1 MQAAGIQKAR
11 MDLHGTLYGGIDG
24 RGNEREAGMRELK
37 VRGYAVEEMVG
48 SQWLYG
54 TGAHRTV
61 FAEEFAKECG
71 QSGEAFIWTESGWVL
86 VHDESVGQYTGLKDK
101 NGKEIYEGDIV
112 EYGLLT
118 GEIVF
123 ESGSF
128 QLEIMKSEYSGLI
141 GTRDCLIDLAEDG
154 FEIVGNVFE
163 HSDLLDAAE

>member
-1 MQAAGIQKAR
+1 MQAAGIQKTR
-11 MDLHGTLYGGIDG
+11 MDLYAALYGGIDG
-24 RGNEREAGMRELK
+24 RGNERGAGMRELK
-37 VRGYAVEEMVG
+37 FRVWDNVENEFLTGWKTNQLVIRPLSG
-48 SQWLYG
+48 RVTDGG
-54 TGAHRTV
+54 TTPNV
-61 FAEEFAKECG
+61 
-71 QSGEAFIWTESGWVL
+71 IL
-86 VHDESVGQYTGLKDK
+86 LQYTGLEDR